1 MKQRRTT
8 TRELSKVVTSFTVYK
23 FIKDIT
29 TPFTE
34 LKVFDKGQIDKNGE
48 FIVDPKSI
56 SPYDRLI
63 VNLKRLL
70 AKIPDPTIKA
80 RLKYLTSAIVLFVEE
95 TEQYGANPDI
105 VFNDIAEFLIENGL
119 NIDEALTSL
128 NEDMIANSVSG
139 GGIDGVR
146 GNPDETIVNQIA
158 HLKRIKKLQ
167 RRKKPIYINVGTS
180 NDPY

>member
-34 LKVFDKGQIDKNGE
+34 LKAFDKGQIDKNGE
-48 FIVDPKSI
+48 FVVDPKI
-56 SPYDRLI
+56 VSPYDRLI
-63 VNLKRLL
+63 INLKKLL
-70 AKIPDPTIKA
+70 GKIPDPTIKA

-95 TEQYGANPDI
+95 TQEYGADPDI
-105 VFNDIAEFLIENGL
+105 VFNDISEFLIENGL
-119 NIDEALTSL
+119 NIDGALDSL
-128 NEDMIANSVSG
+128 TEDMIANSVSA
-139 GGIDGVR
+139 GGIVGVR

-158 HLKRIKKLQ
+158 HLRKMKKLQ
-167 RRKKPIYINVGTS
+167 RRKKPIYINVGTT